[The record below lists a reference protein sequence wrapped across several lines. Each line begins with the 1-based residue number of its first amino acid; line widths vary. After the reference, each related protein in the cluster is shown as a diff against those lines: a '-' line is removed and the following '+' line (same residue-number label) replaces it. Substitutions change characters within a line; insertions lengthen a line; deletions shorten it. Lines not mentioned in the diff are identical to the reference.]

1 MPQATDSRETIP
13 LVFNL
18 TMRKQKEQLGFSLN
32 IRLNQY
38 YLYLP
43 I

>member
-1 MPQATDSRETIP
+1 MPQATDSRET